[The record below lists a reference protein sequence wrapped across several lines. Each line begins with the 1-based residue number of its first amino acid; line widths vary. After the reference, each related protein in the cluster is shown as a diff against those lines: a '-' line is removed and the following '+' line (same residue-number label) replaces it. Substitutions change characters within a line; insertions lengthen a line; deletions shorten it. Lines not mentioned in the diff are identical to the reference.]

1 MYGSTDEAIQGWVSS
16 NTQYIAVKIKF
27 MGQDKLPMSQYK
39 SQEKSG
45 YGLLT
50 IARAPWR
57 WVVDAA
63 GIVDIVC

>member
-1 MYGSTDEAIQGWVSS
+1 MVLKNYTQLLAPGALYGSTDEAIQGWVSS

-27 MGQDKLPMSQYK
+27 TGQDKLPMSQYK

-50 IARAPWR
+50 IARAP
-57 WVVDAA
+57 
-63 GIVDIVC
+63 